1 MEWADIV
8 TSVPIDELGGDIHEH
23 CRLYSNEELALLPY
37 STRVRAPHTHWPQW
51 VPRNVPPEGFV
62 PSSVH
67 DVYKPWSYDVRK
79 DWYKRHGSDL
89 REMIKNPSGYKRK
102 HRDTVVL
109 GESAFHEEAY
119 GTVWETCEPCVQWP
133 TGWRPMDPDEEL
145 DMFLNYD
152 YFAQE
157 MPDYDD
163 QELLWML
170 KHGATMKAY
179 LPYQTV
185 LVPHLL
191 SLKNQNLLYLFYL
204 YTFF

>member
-1 MEWADIV
+1 M
-8 TSVPIDELGGDIHEH
+8 
-23 CRLYSNEELALLPY
+23 
-37 STRVRAPHTHWPQW
+37 
-51 VPRNVPPEGFV
+51 

-67 DVYKPWSYDVRK
+67 EVYKPWAYDVRK
-79 DWYKRHGSDL
+79 DWYRRHGSDL
-89 REMIKNPSGYKRK
+89 REMVKNAAGYRRK

-109 GESAFHEEAY
+109 GESAFHEQAY
-119 GTVWETCEPCVQWP
+119 GTVWETCEPCGQWP

-170 KHGATMKAY
+170 RHGATMKAY

-191 SLKNQNLLYLFYL
+191 SLKNGCAYIFDEMVKLKERGWYAFNDDFLDRPPTAPEKLTARGATPRANEPLRPRP
-204 YTFF
+204 TSDGGMPRDEVTS